1 MPGGPLHKHLAR
13 QLRKAGATESA
24 PPSAEAWRTLLEGV
38 NKTYEDT
45 DLERYTLER
54 SANLFAEEMVR
65 LNLKVEAERNHMGLI
80 LEHAPVGILKTEI
93 DGRISMA
100 NPALSRILG
109 YSSEEMLAI
118 DPLLLVH
125 PDDRQ
130 PAGEAIGGLRSGR
143 SGPAYVG
150 QRRFLHRDGSTVH
163 ANISVSLV
171 TDGAGQGLFTIG
183 IVEDISE
190 KTELELELRH
200 AQKLESV
207 GRLAAGIAH
216 EINTPIQFV
225 GDNAEFLRAGFIDLL
240 ALCDRYRQ
248 AIDSLGALVPPAQRE
263 ALAQAADAADLGY
276 LRQEAAKAF
285 DATLDGVARVAKIV
299 KAMKS
304 FAHPDQPGKSPADLN
319 DAIRSTLAVGAHELK
334 YVADV
339 VTDLAPLPPLP
350 CHLGD
355 INQVFLNLFI
365 NAAHA
370 IGDVVGDSGARGSIR
385 VRTFREGGEI
395 VIAVQDTGAG
405 IPEHIRPRIFEPF
418 FTTKEVGRGSG
429 QGLAIS
435 RAVIERH
442 GGTLTFDT
450 EVGKGT
456 TFWVRLPLT
465 ERAVQAA

>member
-1 MPGGPLHKHLAR
+1 M
-13 QLRKAGATESA
+13 
-24 PPSAEAWRTLLEGV
+24 LLQGV

-45 DLERYTLER
+45 DLERDTLER
-54 SANLFAEEMVR
+54 SVNLFAEEMVR
-65 LNLKVEAERNHMGLI
+65 LNVRVESERNHMRLI
-80 LEHAPVGILKTEI
+80 LEQAPVGILRIEI

-100 NPALSRILG
+100 NPAVSRILG
-109 YSSEEMLAI
+109 YSSEEMLAL
-118 DPLLLVH
+118 DPLLMIH
-125 PDDRQ
+125 ADDR
-130 PAGEAIGGLRSGR
+130 PAASQAGSGLRSGQ
-143 SGPAYVG
+143 SGHAYTG

-163 ANISVSLV
+163 TNVSVSLV
-171 TDGAGQGLFTIG
+171 TDSAGQGLFTIA

-190 KTELELELRH
+190 KTRLELDLRH

-225 GDNAEFLRAGFIDLL
+225 GDSAEFLRAGFTDLL

-248 AIDSLGALVPPAQRE
+248 AVDGLGALVAAEERQALARAAEAADYDYLRRE
-263 ALAQAADAADLGY
+263 AP
-276 LRQEAAKAF
+276 KAF

-299 KAMKS
+299 QAMKS
-304 FAHPDQPGKSPADLN
+304 FAHPDQPGKAPADLN

-334 YVADV
+334 YVAEV
-339 VTDLAPLPPLP
+339 VTDFAPLPPVP

-355 INQVFLNLFI
+355 INQVLLNLFV

-370 IGDVVGDSGARGSIR
+370 IGEVVGDSGARGSIR
-385 VRTFREGGEI
+385 VRTFQQGGEI

-405 IPEHIRPRIFEPF
+405 IPEEIRLRIFEPF

-450 EVGKGT
+450 ELGKGT
-456 TFWVRLPLT
+456 TFWVRLPLAEGAT
-465 ERAVQAA
+465 QAA